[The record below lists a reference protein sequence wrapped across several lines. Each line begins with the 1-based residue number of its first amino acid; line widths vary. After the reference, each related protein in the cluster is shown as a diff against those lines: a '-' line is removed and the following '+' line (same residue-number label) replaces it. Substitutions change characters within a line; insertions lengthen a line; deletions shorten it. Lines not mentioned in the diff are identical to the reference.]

1 MLLIPAF
8 GRAADESIDWHDIK
22 SLGLEGQAFSD
33 VKAPFDRLPGRAEGV
48 VRPAVWGLSRQSAG
62 LCVRF
67 VSDAPAIHAKWT
79 LTSPNLAMPHM
90 PATGVS
96 GLDLYMRSPKDGT
109 WRWLGSGRPSAKDN
123 TAVIG
128 SGHATGKNEFMLYLP
143 LYNGVSAVSVG
154 VAKGKSVSKAPE
166 YPADHAKPV
175 VFYGTSITQ
184 GGCASRPGMVHTAIL
199 GCRLGVPV
207 VNLGFSGNGMMEPEV
222 TGFIAE
228 IDASIYVIDCL
239 PNMNAAQV
247 REKCIPLVKQLR
259 AAKPDTPIV
268 LVEDRRFTNDWI
280 TPNKKKFHDD
290 NHACDLDG
298 GR

>member
-1 MLLIPAF
+1 MKPLATLLLMLLIPAF

-143 LYNGVSAVSVG
+143 LYNGVSA
-154 VAKGKSVSKAPE
+154 
-166 YPADHAKPV
+166 
-175 VFYGTSITQ
+175 
-184 GGCASRPGMVHTAIL
+184 
-199 GCRLGVPV
+199 
-207 VNLGFSGNGMMEPEV
+207 
-222 TGFIAE
+222 E
-228 IDASIYVIDCL
+228 IG
-239 PNMNAAQV
+239 
-247 REKCIPLVKQLR
+247 R
-259 AAKPDTPIV
+259 AHV
-268 LVEDRRFTNDWI
+268 
-280 TPNKKKFHDD
+280 
-290 NHACDLDG
+290 
-298 GR
+298 